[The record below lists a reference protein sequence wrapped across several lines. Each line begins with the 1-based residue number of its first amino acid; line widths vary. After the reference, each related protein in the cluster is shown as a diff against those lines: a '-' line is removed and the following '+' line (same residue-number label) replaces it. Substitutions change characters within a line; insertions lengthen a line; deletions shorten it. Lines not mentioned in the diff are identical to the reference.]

1 MINAIAIDDEPVAL
15 EIIRSLV
22 QKVPFLNLQAVFV
35 NAFEAKDYLDK
46 QQVDLL
52 FLDIK
57 MPDISGIEF
66 YQLLTQKPLV
76 IFTTAYSEH
85 AVKSYELEAIDYL
98 LKPFSSERF
107 QKACEK
113 AKSILELQATT
124 RQSAPLFLKSGYEKI
139 RVDPQEILFV
149 ESAGNYMTFALPDRK
164 ILTRLT
170 MAETLA
176 MLPQPGFVR
185 VHRSFI
191 IAKDKV
197 TKIEKQQLHLGTYV
211 VPVGNMYAEEVAGML
226 NF

>member
-15 EIIRSLV
+15 EIIRSLS
-22 QKVPFLNLQAVFV
+22 QKIPFLNLQAVFV
-35 NAFEAKDYLDK
+35 NAYEAKDYLD
-46 QQVDLL
+46 QHQVDLL

-98 LKPFSSERF
+98 LKPFSFERF

-113 AKSILELQATT
+113 ARSILELQRAS
-124 RQSAPLFLKSGYEKI
+124 RQSSPIFLKSGYEKI
-139 RVDPQEILFV
+139 RVDPQDILFV
-149 ESAGNYMTFALPDRK
+149 ESAGNYMTFTLSGK
-164 ILTRLT
+164 KVLTRLT
-170 MAETLA
+170 MVETLA

-191 IAKDKV
+191 VAKDKI
-197 TKIEKQQLHLGTYV
+197 TKIEKQQLHLGPYV
-211 VPVGNMYAEEVAGML
+211 VPVGSMYAEEVAGML
-226 NF
+226 NQ

>member
-15 EIIRSLV
+15 EIIKSLS
-22 QKVPFLNLQAVFV
+22 QKIPFLNLQAVFV

-98 LKPFSSERF
+98 LKPFSFERF

-113 AKSILELQATT
+113 AKSILELQSTSTQAT
-124 RQSAPLFLKSGYEKI
+124 PIFLKSGYEKI
-139 RVDPQEILFV
+139 RVDPKDILFV
-149 ESAGNYMTFALPDRK
+149 ESAGNYMTFTLNDKK

-170 MAETLA
+170 MAETLSL
-176 MLPQPGFVR
+176 LPQPGFVR

-197 TKIEKQQLHLGTYV
+197 TRIEKQQLHLGMHR
-211 VPVGNMYAEEVAGML
+211 VPVGSMYSEEVAGML